1 VVVIVGGIFWD
12 QIFYGKPPHYEELIE
27 CPGGSAL
34 NVSVALKLLGHEVGL
49 IGNVGNDVRG
59 DEILRFLKEIG
70 VSFLGERKGKTG
82 VFVSSNEKEVLGV
95 YRGANLSQFST
106 DPPEAELYFLTMEMG
121 LKNFERIKEKLKGR
135 KLIVDAFPL
144 KRFEFEQDVFVIA
157 NEGFQGRANILK
169 LGEKGAIW
177 GSIFESVRKKG
188 NFPLATGDAFD
199 AVIID
204 GILKGMDEKSI
215 LKKAVEIAEMVSS
228 IKGTSVA
235 IQKVFGGIEL

>member
-1 VVVIVGGIFWD
+1 MVIVVGGVFWD
-12 QIFYGKPPHYEELIE
+12 QIFYGDSPHYKELLE

-34 NVSVALKLLGHEVGL
+34 NVSVALKLLGHDVSL
-49 IGNVGNDVRG
+49 IGNVGCDVRG
-59 DEILRFLKEIG
+59 DEILKFLNEVG
-70 VSFLGERKGKTG
+70 VGFLGERKGKTG

-95 YRGANLSQFST
+95 YRGANLSPLST
-106 DPPEAELYFLTMEMG
+106 DLPEADLYFLTMEMG
-121 LKNFERIKEKLKGR
+121 LKNFEKIRERLIGK

-144 KRFEFEQDVFVIA
+144 KSFEFGQDVFVIA

-169 LGEKGAIW
+169 MGEKGAVW
-177 GSIFESVRKKG
+177 EDIFEGVRKKG
-188 NFPLATGDAFD
+188 DFPLAAGDAFD

-204 GILKGMDEKSI
+204 GILRGEDKKSI
-215 LKKAVEIAEMVSS
+215 LKKAVEIAEMVSG